1 MENKCRNPSFGL
13 ATKAKGLQGC
23 EPKESPGVTSH
34 ILGSVGR
41 CEGVNLHTP
50 KATPTLGY
58 GILVDSQNFIEWFR
72 GQNSMACDVLYII
85 EKLLERRCLKWVAL
99 LIWTSKKKVMA
110 KRRVGSQ
117 IGSLTPD
124 HKKSGIDL
132 IFVRADGVQHTV
144 GKLSTRVKTLLE
156 NSSQLEVFTQNY
168 RAPKSWESQPWRFRD
183 SHLGVPRQKTIWM
196 WALWKGAE
204 YIIRGKVVAS
214 PKSGSWWVLCV
225 HVARGSS

>member
-1 MENKCRNPSFGL
+1 
-13 ATKAKGLQGC
+13 
-23 EPKESPGVTSH
+23 
-34 ILGSVGR
+34 
-41 CEGVNLHTP
+41 
-50 KATPTLGY
+50 
-58 GILVDSQNFIEWFR
+58 
-72 GQNSMACDVLYII
+72 
-85 EKLLERRCLKWVAL
+85 
-99 LIWTSKKKVMA
+99 
-110 KRRVGSQ
+110 
-117 IGSLTPD
+117 
-124 HKKSGIDL
+124 
-132 IFVRADGVQHTV
+132 
-144 GKLSTRVKTLLE
+144 LLE